1 VRAASLHLLAAA
13 LLGGAGAA
21 DRVVVRAGRILTG
34 TGEAIERGM
43 IVIERGRIV
52 SVGPYREVPAGAQ
65 VVEADDETVI
75 PGLVDAHTSLADA
88 GRDADESVSLD
99 IRAIDGFDVYAS
111 GWRHLAG
118 GVTTVYLSPGSQ
130 RLLSGRGAVVKTAG
144 AARVLKETAGFRATL
159 GERPKHPP
167 MLYDPPVPASAER
180 PIRPARRQYPTTR
193 PGEFA
198 ELRRVAPVLKA
209 SQETLY
215 LQAHTEDDLVK
226 AVLFGAEHGL
236 RVTLVDAEEAPS
248 VAAFLA
254 ERKVPVIFNPGFGPT
269 RRNLGDPAR
278 PVLQPPGRPEGAAVL
293 AKAGV
298 ALALH
303 APEDS
308 DTRDLLFL
316 AGSAVRH
323 GLPEADALAA
333 VTRVPAEILGVADRV
348 GSLRAGRDADLVFLG
363 GDPFGGHA
371 EVRRV
376 MIDGIFVHRR
386 KDADV
391 QTYRS
396 LRDAGGRERKVL
408 AIRGGR
414 AITVTQGPIQNGLI
428 LVEEGKIAYAGRER
442 PLPPGAEVI
451 DASGLTLVP
460 GFIDASSHLGFHAEQ
475 SEAGLRRSKVSGI
488 PPVASVPPSRWVDP
502 ADPAFAR
509 AAAAGVTSVL
519 LVPETE
525 GVCSL
530 LKLSGERIGVVREA
544 AALKF
549 PAGGGSAGRQALKD
563 RLKRGRAY
571 VDEWDA
577 FERARREAVPA
588 KEAPKDALG
597 GAWKAVLEGGESGKI
612 EASMELKLESAKVT
626 GILTAASGKAEAL
639 EGTFEQNE
647 LRAAGPAGPARL
659 ELTARL
665 VAAEH
670 LKGLWKRG
678 SAQGPFEARREP
690 PAPPKPPP
698 KEPKREEA
706 LEPYRKLFAKEIPA
720 LVAAGDVPS
729 LEAAIRVLREENDV
743 DVVFVGAEAA
753 LAADPA
759 AAAKASGAILGPA
772 FVQESRGARIN
783 VPESLA
789 ARGIAAAF
797 GSTGIEGT
805 RSLPLQA
812 AFAVRQGMDPFDALK
827 ALTIGPARLLKAEAR
842 LGSIERG
849 RDADLVFWTGDP
861 FSASSRV
868 KRVLVEGRT
877 VWEEPR

>member
-1 VRAASLHLLAAA
+1 VKSAALVLLAAG
-13 LLGGAGAA
+13 LLGGPGAA
-21 DRVVVRAGRILTG
+21 DRIVVRAGRILTG
-34 TGEAIERGM
+34 TGETIERGM

-52 SVGPYREVPAGAQ
+52 SVGPYRDVPAGAE
-65 VVEADDETVI
+65 VVAADDETVI

-99 IRAIDGFDVYAS
+99 IRAVDGFDFYAS
-111 GWRHLAG
+111 GWRHLDG

-144 AARVLKETAGFRATL
+144 AGRVLKESAGFRATL
-159 GERPKHPP
+159 GERPKNPP

-180 PIRPARRQYPTTR
+180 PIRPARRQYPMTR

-198 ELRRVAPVLKA
+198 ELRRAAPALKA
-209 SQETLY
+209 SREPLY

-226 AVLFGAEHGL
+226 AVLFGEEAGL
-236 RVTLVDAEEAPS
+236 RVALVDAEEAPS
-248 VAAFLA
+248 IAAFLA
-254 ERKVPVIFNPGFGPT
+254 ERKVPVVFNPGFGPA
-269 RRNLGDPAR
+269 RRNLGDAAR
-278 PVLQPPGRPEGAAVL
+278 PAFQPQGRPEGAAVL

-298 ALALH
+298 TLALH
-303 APEDS
+303 APEDA
-308 DTRDLLFL
+308 DPRDLLFL

-348 GSLRAGRDADLVFLG
+348 GSLRAGRDADLVFLSG
-363 GDPFGGHA
+363 APFGGQA

-376 MIDGIFVHRR
+376 MVDGAFVHRR
-386 KDADV
+386 KEADV

-396 LRDAGGRERKVL
+396 LRDAGARERKVL
-408 AIRGGR
+408 AVRGGR

-428 LVEEGKIAYAGRER
+428 LIEEGKITYAGRER

-460 GFIDASSHLGFHAEQ
+460 GFIDGASHLGFHAEQ
-475 SEAGLRRSKVSGI
+475 SEAGLRRSRASGI
-488 PPVASVPPSRWVDP
+488 PPVATVPPSRWVDP
-502 ADPAFAR
+502 ADPAFAQ
-509 AAAAGVTSVL
+509 AAAAGVTAVL
-519 LVPETE
+519 LVPERE

-530 LKLSGERIGVVREA
+530 LKLSKDRVGVIREA

-549 PAGGGSAGRQALKD
+549 PAGGGAAGRQALKD

-577 FERARREAVPA
+577 FERAKREAA
-588 KEAPKDALG
+588 STKESPKDALS
-597 GAWKAVLEGGESGKI
+597 GAWKAVLEGGESGKV
-612 EASMELKLESAKVT
+612 EAALELKVDATKVT
-626 GILTAASGKAEAL
+626 GTLTAAPGKPESL

-659 ELTARL
+659 ELTAKL

-678 SAQGPFEARREP
+678 AAQGPFEARREP
-690 PAPPKPPP
+690 PPPAKPPP
-698 KEPKREEA
+698 KEPKREES
-706 LEPYRKLFAKEIPA
+706 LEPYRKLFSKEIPA
-720 LVAAGDVPS
+720 LVTAADVPS

-753 LAADPA
+753 LAADAA
-759 AAAKASGAILGPA
+759 AAAKASGAILGPG
-772 FVQESRGARIN
+772 FVQEVRGARIN

-797 GSTGIEGT
+797 GSTGIDGT

-827 ALTIGPARLLKAEAR
+827 ALTIGPARLLKVEGR

-861 FSASSRV
+861 FSPSSRV
-868 KRVLVEGRT
+868 KRVLVEGKT